1 MTLNEK
7 VEAALDKV
15 RPYLQNDGGDVELVD
30 VSERGIVTVRLT
42 GACKGCPMSQM
53 TLRNTVERFVLKV
66 VPEVKAVEAAE
77 D

>member
-1 MTLNEK
+1 MTLREK

-30 VSERGIVTVRLT
+30 VTERGIVTVRLT

-66 VPEVKAVEAAE
+66 VPEVKAVEPA
-77 D
+77 DD

>member
-1 MTLNEK
+1 MTLREK
-7 VEAALDKV
+7 VEAALGKV

-30 VSERGIVTVRLT
+30 ISDRGIVTVRLT

-53 TLRNTVERFVLKV
+53 TLRNTVERFVLKT

>member
-1 MTLNEK
+1 MALREK
-7 VEAALDKV
+7 VEAALAKV

-30 VSERGIVTVRLT
+30 ITDRGIVTVRLT

-53 TLRNTVERFVLKV
+53 TLRNTVERYVLKV